1 MGTEADMGN
10 DIWGWV
16 EIRPPERG
24 WTGAIRISDL
34 VYRQYGMF
42 ASLFGVENSG
52 TEAREVGRFRAIAAG
67 RGAPP
72 HASHLYVEERD
83 AIGAAVGETW
93 VLWAECAAI
102 DWDEDGEDYI
112 DVEPPYVVHEGPGP
126 GRRRE
131 RRANYLNGGWATLFK
146 LMAVL
151 AEQFGG
157 DNVRLS
163 VWFDQ

>member
-1 MGTEADMGN
+1 MDAGMGN
-10 DIWGWV
+10 DIAGWV
-16 EIRPPERG
+16 EIRPPEHE
-24 WTGAIRISDL
+24 WTGAIRISDI

-52 TEAREVGRFRAIAAG
+52 AEARELGRFRAIAAG

-72 HASHLYVEERD
+72 DASYLYEEERD
-83 AIGAAVGETW
+83 AMGGVVGETW
-93 VLWAECAAI
+93 VLWTELAAI
-102 DWDEDGEDYI
+102 DWDEEGEYYI
-112 DVEPPYVVHEGPGP
+112 DVGPPYVVHVDPGP

-131 RRANYLNGGWATLFK
+131 RRADYRNGGWATLFK

>member
-1 MGTEADMGN
+1 VGN

-16 EIRPPERG
+16 EIRPPEHEG
-24 WTGAIRISDL
+24 WTAAITTQDI

-42 ASLFGVENSG
+42 ASLFGVENTG
-52 TEAREVGRFRAIAAG
+52 AAAREVGRFQAIAAG

-72 HASHLYVEERD
+72 RASHRYVEERD
-83 AIGAAVGETW
+83 AIGVVVGETW
-93 VLWAECAAI
+93 VVWTELADI
-102 DWDEDGEDYI
+102 DWDEQGEYYI
-112 DVEPPYVVHEGPGP
+112 DVGPPYVVHGEPGL

-131 RRANYLNGGWATLFK
+131 RRADYLNGGWATLVK

-151 AEQFGG
+151 AEQFGA